1 MVLGA
6 RSVQIDFMVVYP
18 LSASR
23 IARGPARTQM
33 ELGWSEY
40 FEGRK
45 RAKHGAGVE
54 RYGDE
59 FVPFVLESTGGF
71 GEAAREFLKELA
83 AFGAEA
89 LPHLKKK
96 DIYTCMCQEITRAVV
111 NGTWR
116 KVSEVMQRSK
126 AAQEGPADQAA

>member
-1 MVLGA
+1 MPHA
-6 RSVQIDFMVVYP
+6 P
-18 LSASR
+18 HSR
-23 IARGPARTQM
+23 TNKAQH
-33 ELGWSEY
+33 

-45 RAKHGAGVE
+45 RLKHQAGVE